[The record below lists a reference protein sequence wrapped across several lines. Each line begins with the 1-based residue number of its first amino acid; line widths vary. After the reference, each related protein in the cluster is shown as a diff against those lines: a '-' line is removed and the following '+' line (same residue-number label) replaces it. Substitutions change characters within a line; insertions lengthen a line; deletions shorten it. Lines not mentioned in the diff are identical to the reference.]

1 MVMQEAPHRSTR
13 ALVDNAGNACATAVS
28 LIRIFHPQHAVG
40 VVVTRTIR
48 QKARSVDS
56 ESGVLAIKKFLRKSR
71 QRLIGAP
78 PRPNFW
84 TNRCDRFAT
93 ASVAAAGNS
102 ARDDQGSGLASVLK
116 DVVGDVAASRERR
129 AQMPS
134 FDFRRSL
141 TA

>member
-1 MVMQEAPHRSTR
+1 MQEVQHRSTR
-13 ALVDNAGNACATAVS
+13 ALVDNAGNACAAVVS
-28 LIRIFHPQHAVG
+28 LIRIFHPKLAAG

-48 QKARSVDS
+48 PKARRVDS
-56 ESGVLAIKKFLRKSR
+56 ESGFLAIKKILRKSR
-71 QRLIGAP
+71 QRLIGAR

-93 ASVAAAGNS
+93 ASAAAASNA
-102 ARDDQGSGLASVLK
+102 ARDHQGSGLASIPE
-116 DVVGDVAASRERR
+116 DVVGDVATSRARV